1 MKKHKSVVDFFF
13 EAGILGKT
21 PRSWTF
27 FSGSKTR
34 NIAEHTNRV
43 AYIGY
48 AMAKLEGKA
57 DPSKVVMMCLFHDFA
72 EARTSDLNYV
82 HQKYVKADETAA
94 IEDFTKNLPFGADIK
109 NILDEYHERKSI
121 ESRLAKDA
129 DRVEWLMTVKEEND
143 LGNKIVDDLWLNT
156 AYKRIET
163 PLAKEL
169 ANVILKTKSDEW
181 WRGDRNDE
189 WWVTRNKTAKT
200 KSTKNEKTKP
210 KSIRS

>member
-1 MKKHKSVVDFFF
+1 MKKHKSVVNFFF

-27 FSGSKTR
+27 FSSSQSR

-48 AMAKLEGKA
+48 TLAKLEGKA

-82 HQKYVKADETAA
+82 HQKYVKADEASA
-94 IEDFTKNLPFGADIK
+94 IEDFTKDLPFGQDIK
-109 NILDEYHERKSI
+109 KLLDEYHDRKSI
-121 ESRLAKDA
+121 ESILAKDA

-143 LGNKIVDDLWLNT
+143 LGNKIVDDLWISS
-156 AYKRIET
+156 AYKRIQT
-163 PLAKEL
+163 PLAKEI
-169 ANVILKTKSDEW
+169 ADEILTTRSDDW
-181 WRGDRNDE
+181 WAGDREDE
-189 WWVTRNKTAKT
+189 WWVTRKKTEKVVKNKKL
-200 KSTKNEKTKP
+200 KK
-210 KSIRS
+210 